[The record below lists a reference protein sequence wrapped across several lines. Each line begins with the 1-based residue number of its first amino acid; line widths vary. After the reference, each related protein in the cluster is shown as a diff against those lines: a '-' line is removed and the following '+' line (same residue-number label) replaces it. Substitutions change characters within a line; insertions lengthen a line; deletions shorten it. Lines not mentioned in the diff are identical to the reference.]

1 MRLGRYETLQ
11 PIASGGMAV
20 VHLARALGAG
30 GFERLVAIKAMH
42 QHIACEPEFV
52 AMFLDEA
59 RLAARIRHPN
69 VVATIDVQEDPLF
82 LVMEYIEG
90 PSLYLVL
97 RELRKQGVLMDQSVA
112 LRVVLDTLTGLHAAH
127 EQTGADGAPLEIVH
141 RDVTPHNVLMGVD
154 GIARITDFGV
164 ARAAS
169 RLSSTRG
176 GQVKGKLSYMAPEQ
190 FHGNPV
196 DRRVDVYAAGAV
208 LYEILAGGPLFA
220 ADSEAALMGAIIR
233 GVTVPLCETERRV
246 PREISDVCMRA
257 LEVKPSRRFA
267 TAAELADA
275 LEDAAVRAGL
285 AIATPRSVS
294 HIVKRLAVHEPP
306 PAITSPTSLR
316 DIPMPAPSGSGQRQP
331 PLPPAPPSKDPE
343 QSPSQS
349 TNIGTLASPTSAPAP
364 REKSAWKLVVGIAM
378 VIGVGL
384 GLGVYFVTK
393 TDRFVT
399 TTEPI
404 TEAPTATGAAQPSP
418 TDSAV
423 VAVSSSAPAATPSA
437 PAVDASA
444 PAIDSS
450 ASAAASASS
459 QPAPTNTA
467 PGRPPTTGG
476 GRQPGGSATNFRPD
490 GL

>member
-42 QHIACEPEFV
+42 QHIASEPEFV

-97 RELRKQGVLMDQSVA
+97 RELRKRQNPMDQGVA
-112 LRVVLDTLTGLHAAH
+112 LRVVLDTLAGLHAAH
-127 EQTGADGAPLEIVH
+127 EQTGSDGAPLEIVH
-141 RDVTPHNVLMGVD
+141 RDVTPHNILMGVD
-154 GIARITDFGV
+154 GISRITDFGV

-176 GQVKGKLSYMAPEQ
+176 GQVKGKLAYMAPEQ

-208 LYEILAGGPLFA
+208 LYEILSGRPAFS
-220 ADSEAALMGAIIR
+220 ADTEAALMGAIIR
-233 GVTVPLCETERRV
+233 GVNEPLWEIERRV
-246 PREISDVCMRA
+246 SREISDVCMRA
-257 LEVKPSRRFA
+257 LTVKPSQRYA
-267 TAAELADA
+267 TAADLAEA
-275 LEDAAVRAGL
+275 LEEAAHKAGVG
-285 AIATPRSVS
+285 IATPRAVS
-294 HIVKRLAVHEPP
+294 QIVKALAVHEPP
-306 PAITSPTSLR
+306 PSITSPTSLR
-316 DIPMPAPSGSGQRQP
+316 DIPLPTPSGSGQRQP
-331 PLPPAPPSKDPE
+331 PLPTPPPSSRDTE

-349 TNIGTLASPTSAPAP
+349 TSVGTLASPAVAPP
-364 REKSAWKLVVGIAM
+364 SPGKSAWKLVLGLATMIGI
-378 VIGVGL
+378 GL
-384 GLGVYFVTK
+384 GLVVYFVTK
-393 TDRFVT
+393 NDRNVT
-399 TTEPI
+399 TAEQPAEEPPA
-404 TEAPTATGAAQPSP
+404 TKTAASSA
-418 TDSAV
+418 SAV
-423 VAVSSSAPAATPSA
+423 VGVSSSTPSASSSAPAVESSA
-437 PAVDASA
+437 PAAVSASSA
-444 PAIDSS
+444 PA
-450 ASAAASASS
+450 ASS
-459 QPAPTNTA
+459 GVPV
-467 PGRPPTTGG
+467 RPPTTGG
-476 GRQPGGSATNFRPD
+476 GRVPGTSPTTFRPD

>member
-97 RELRKQGVLMDQSVA
+97 RELRKQQKPVDQGVA
-112 LRVVLDTLTGLHAAH
+112 LRVVLDTLAGLHAAH
-127 EQTGADGAPLEIVH
+127 EQTGSDGAPLEIVH
-141 RDVTPHNVLMGVD
+141 RDVTPHNILMGVD
-154 GIARITDFGV
+154 GISRITDFGV

-208 LYEILAGGPLFA
+208 LYEILAGRPLFTG
-220 ADSEAALMGAIIR
+220 DTEAALMGAIIR
-233 GVTVPLCETERRV
+233 GVTVPLWETERRV
-246 PREISDVCMRA
+246 SREVSDVCMRA
-257 LEVKPSRRFA
+257 LEVRPSKRFQSA
-267 TAAELADA
+267 SELADA
-275 LEDAAVRAGL
+275 LEDAAQRAGV
-285 AIATPRSVS
+285 AIATPRAVS
-294 HIVKRLAVHEPP
+294 QLVKTLAVHEPP
-306 PAITSPTSLR
+306 PSITSPTSLR
-316 DIPMPAPSGSGQRQP
+316 DIPLPAPSGSGQRQP
-331 PLPPAPPSKDPE
+331 PLPPPPPSRDGE

-349 TNIGTLASPTSAPAP
+349 TSVGTLAAPAPAPPP
-364 REKSAWKLVVGIAM
+364 REKSAWKLVLGVAM
-378 VIGVGL
+378 MIGVGL
-384 GLGVYFVTK
+384 GLGVYFITK
-393 TDRFVT
+393 NDNTAMTADQPDEV
-399 TTEPI
+399 PSASA
-404 TEAPTATGAAQPSP
+404 APAPSA
-418 TDSAV
+418 SAV
-423 VAVSSSAPAATPSA
+423 VALSSSTPPATASA
-437 PAVDASA
+437 PIPEASASA
-444 PAIDSS
+444 PAS
-450 ASAAASASS
+450 ASAAPAS
-459 QPAPTNTA
+459 TA
-467 PGRPPTTGG
+467 GGQGRPPTTGG
-476 GRQPGGSATNFRPD
+476 GRLPGTSPTTFRPD